1 MNAITTF
8 EACEAVPALPAAD
21 LEIAKN
27 FARAS
32 KATATRRVYQKDFA
46 RFTAWCDQ
54 RRIPPIPAAPETVAA
69 FLAAEAARGIKPATI
84 GRRVAAIRYA
94 HKLAGCD
101 DPPTSSEVVKATVHG
116 IRRTMG
122 SAPVRKTPATAD
134 KVVAMAALADTDTKG
149 LRDRAILLLGFAG
162 AFRRSELVALDV
174 TDLEFC
180 DGGLRVHIG
189 RSKTDQEGIGDT
201 IAIVAGSIA
210 CPVKAVRAWLEA
222 SKITTGPL
230 LRPITKGGRIGTG
243 RLADHTVVRVVKA
256 SARRV
261 GLDPKLFA
269 GHSLRSG
276 FLTSAAGR
284 GASIFKMMD
293 VSRHKSMD
301 TLRGY
306 VRDAE
311 LFRDHAGAGLL

>member
-1 MNAITTF
+1 MMNAVTTF
-8 EACEAVPALPAAD
+8 EACAAVPALPAAD
-21 LEIAKN
+21 LEIAKD

-101 DPPTSSEVVKATVHG
+101 DPPTSSEVVRATVQG
-116 IRRTMG
+116 IRRTLG
-122 SAPVRKTPATAD
+122 AAPVRKTPATAD
-134 KVVAMAALADTDTKG
+134 KVVAMAALADADTKG

-180 DGGLRVHIG
+180 EGGMRVHIR
-189 RSKTDQEGIGDT
+189 RSKTDQEGAGET
-201 IAIVAGSIA
+201 IAIAWGS
-210 CPVKAVRAWLEA
+210 
-222 SKITTGPL
+222 
-230 LRPITKGGRIGTG
+230 
-243 RLADHTVVRVVKA
+243 VVLHCR
-256 SARRV
+256 
-261 GLDPKLFA
+261 
-269 GHSLRSG
+269 
-276 FLTSAAGR
+276 AGR
-284 GASIFKMMD
+284 SPMA
-293 VSRHKSMD
+293 
-301 TLRGY
+301 T
-306 VRDAE
+306 
-311 LFRDHAGAGLL
+311 AGEPNNREVCW

>member
-8 EACEAVPALPAAD
+8 EACAAVPALPAAD
-21 LEIAKN
+21 LEIAKD

-46 RFTAWCDQ
+46 RFRAWCAE
-54 RRIPPIPAAPETVAA
+54 RHLPAIPAAPETVAG

-116 IRRTMG
+116 IRRTLG
-122 SAPVRKTPATAD
+122 AAPVRKAPATAD
-134 KVVAMAALADTDTKG
+134 KVVAMAALADGDQKG

-180 DGGLRVHIG
+180 ESGMRVH
-189 RSKTDQEGIGDT
+189 E
-201 IAIVAGSIA
+201 
-210 CPVKAVRAWLEA
+210 
-222 SKITTGPL
+222 
-230 LRPITKGGRIGTG
+230 
-243 RLADHTVVRVVKA
+243 
-256 SARRV
+256 
-261 GLDPKLFA
+261 
-269 GHSLRSG
+269 
-276 FLTSAAGR
+276 
-284 GASIFKMMD
+284 
-293 VSRHKSMD
+293 
-301 TLRGY
+301 
-306 VRDAE
+306 
-311 LFRDHAGAGLL
+311 